1 MSGDIRETLETQFD
15 ELNQLYL
22 QNLHAVRDLQRVLIS
37 DILPGL
43 ADEHGWDKDQINYA
57 KEWLVDTGMSFGISS
72 RANG

>member
-43 ADEHGWDKDQINYA
+43 ADE
-57 KEWLVDTGMSFGISS
+57 
-72 RANG
+72 NG